1 MLVITAASAATNILL
16 SLILMRVYGLL
27 GLGMA
32 QMATSFV
39 WMVGVRW
46 SLSRHPVWQQVS
58 ADAMRNTGDGSQEVS
73 R

>member
-1 MLVITAASAATNILL
+1 M
-16 SLILMRVYGLL
+16 LMRVYGLL

-46 SLSRHPVWQQVS
+46 SLSRHPVWQQVA
-58 ADAMRNTGDGSQEVS
+58 ADAARHPGDGPQEVS